1 MRYSNPERR
10 TLLKTMT
17 SLAAASS
24 MAKLAIEELQC
35 NGVDSLHGIAKA
47 LTDLGLPTPRG
58 ADTWRRVQ
66 VGRILRLASI

>member
-1 MRYSNPERR
+1 
-10 TLLKTMT
+10 
-17 SLAAASS
+17 